1 MGEDKKKAADN
12 TDESVR
18 ESDADSAAFTKERE
32 DAAREKLALQ
42 QEQAKEQFV
51 FLGEN
56 EPEVEIPAPEDR
68 PIDTDNMREAEV
80 EALKTQ
86 NAIASDD
93 YEPKSLDEF
102 VSETFDSPDIN
113 PEAKEFQLKKDFT
126 ASDEHTGPEAARKA
140 AETGVNPRSAATA
153 SDREGMEQP
162 ADPDLMAPVSEN
174 AEPVEKAG
182 KARAE
187 TPDVLDD

>member
-1 MGEDKKKAADN
+1 MGEKEKKATDN
-12 TDESVR
+12 MDDSVR

-32 DAAREKLALQ
+32 DAAREKLELQ

-51 FLGEN
+51 FLGEP
-56 EPEVEIPAPEDR
+56 EPEVEIPSPEDR
-68 PIDTDNMREAEV
+68 PLDFENMSEAEK

-86 NAIASDD
+86 NFIASDE

-102 VSETFDSPDIN
+102 VGETFDSPDIN

-126 ASDEHTGPEAARKA
+126 PSDEHTGPEAARKA

-174 AEPVEKAG
+174 AEPVRRAG